1 MSARQEWFQFQL
13 RRARG
18 FLGQFR
24 KSKRGIM
31 GIGILVFYTT
41 FALGAPLL
49 TPYDPIHSQY
59 LSGNFAAPT
68 WWSLLPGG
76 QTLSQNYQLVQT
88 TGFASPTAFQS
99 QGWVSASTL
108 GTNVL
113 VQYNS
118 SDDGPRSSGAGVG
131 LPPGSEQI
139 SYSRKA
145 GIPPPPIPGAFVTV
159 SKTFNWPYGGPP
171 YRFTGSLIVIANNM
185 QGVNSLVLSTF
196 ITNGGLEIP
205 LSNNTITKN
214 SVGLPVVPNL
224 DSNDFTMK
232 ELFGGIQTVDPA
244 FVVFAGSGTYSF
256 GFRILIPDQALS
268 NNVNVN
274 ISFDGLNLKTL
285 GTSWGLLGTDEAGR
299 DIFSQLAW
307 GTRIS
312 LLVGLLAS
320 FLGIAVG
327 LIVGLIAGYVGKV
340 VDEILMRFTDMIL
353 VLPGLPLLIVLAALL
368 GASIWNIIILLGFL
382 GWPGFARV
390 IRAQV
395 LTVKER
401 SFIEASKA
409 TGSGTGH
416 IITRHIFPNVLGLT
430 YVSLALAVPT
440 AIVTE
445 AALAFLGLRD
455 PGVISWGAMLQA
467 VQSENGITLWWWVLP
482 PGLSIA
488 LLSLSFVLLGYAL
501 DDLLN
506 PRLRMRR

>member
-1 MSARQEWFQFQL
+1 MSARQEWLQFQL

-24 KSKRGIM
+24 KSKRGII
-31 GIGILVFYTT
+31 GIGILVFYTA
-41 FALGAPLL
+41 FALGAPLI
-49 TPYDPIHSQY
+49 TPYDPIRSQY
-59 LSGNFAAPT
+59 LAGNFAAPT

-88 TGFASPTAFQS
+88 AGFANPTDFQS
-99 QGWVSASTL
+99 QGWVSTSTP
-108 GTNVL
+108 GTNVQ

-118 SDDGPRSSGAGVG
+118 SDNGPRSAASGG

-145 GIPPPPIPGAFVTV
+145 GTPTPPSPGAFVTV
-159 SKTFNWPYGGPP
+159 SKAFNWPYGGPP
-171 YRFTGSLIVIANNM
+171 YRFTGSLIVIVNNM
-185 QGVNSLVLSTF
+185 QGLKSLALSTF

-205 LSNNTITKN
+205 LSNNTISSN
-214 SVGLPVVPNL
+214 SVGIPVVPNL
-224 DSNDFTMK
+224 DSNDPTMK
-232 ELFGGIQTVDPA
+232 DLFGGIQTVDPA
-244 FVVFAGSGTYSF
+244 FVVFAGAGVYSF

-268 NNVNVN
+268 NDVNVN
-274 ISFDGLNLKTL
+274 ISFDRLDLKML
-285 GTSWGLLGTDEAGR
+285 GTSWGALGTDEAGR
-299 DIFSQLAW
+299 DIFTQLAW

-312 LLVGLLAS
+312 LLVGLVAS
-320 FLGIAVG
+320 FLGIIIGLLVG
-327 LIVGLIAGYVGKV
+327 LVAGYVGKL

-416 IITRHIFPNVLGLT
+416 IIGRHIFPNVLGLT

-455 PGVISWGAMLQA
+455 PSVISWGAMLQD
-467 VQSENGITLWWWVLP
+467 VQAENGITLWWWVLP